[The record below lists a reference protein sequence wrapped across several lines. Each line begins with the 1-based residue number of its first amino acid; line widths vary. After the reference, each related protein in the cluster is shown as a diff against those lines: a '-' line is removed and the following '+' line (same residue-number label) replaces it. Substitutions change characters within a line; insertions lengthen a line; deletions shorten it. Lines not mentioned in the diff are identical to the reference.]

1 MNISQMKVQLILKG
15 HNAQELSQNNRQEV
29 KKSDTCGCFYCRKM
43 FVPKEIKNWIID
55 DKGDT
60 ALCPYCQIDAVIGN
74 ASGFEINKKLLE
86 ELYNKYFT
94 K

>member
-1 MNISQMKVQLILKG
+1 MC
-15 HNAQELSQNNRQEV
+15 SQNLEQVYKHSKNNKQEID
-29 KKSDTCGCFYCRKM
+29 KSDTCGCFYCREM
-43 FVPKEIKNWIID
+43 FVPKEIKNWIKD
-55 DKGDT
+55 EKGDT